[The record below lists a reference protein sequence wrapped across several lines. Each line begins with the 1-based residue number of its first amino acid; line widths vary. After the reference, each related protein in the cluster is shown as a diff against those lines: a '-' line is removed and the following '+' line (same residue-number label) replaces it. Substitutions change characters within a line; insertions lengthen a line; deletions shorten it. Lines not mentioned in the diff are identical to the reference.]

1 VLSSSDF
8 PSRHGRASGAQ
19 VAARVD
25 PAIHLLRERW
35 MRDIVKWKK
44 QRRDVYVYFD
54 NQKSAAPADAA
65 RLKEM
70 LG

>member
-1 VLSSSDF
+1 
-8 PSRHGRASGAQ
+8 

-25 PAIHLLRERW
+25 PAIHFLRERW